1 MSYLFWNVHG
11 LGNRLNVHELESYIR
26 AQDLTAFFLAETW
39 AGEARLISLCAELG
53 FDQYWVTPQV
63 NKLGCLALFWKNLI
77 KIEVVSS
84 SSNHIDSVVGDLTE
98 EKWRLTGIYG
108 FANAAKKGDTWALL
122 RQLQS
127 RFSMSWLCAR
137 DFNEIF

>member
-11 LGNRLNVHELESYIR
+11 LGNRLTVHELESYIR
-26 AQDLTAFFLAETW
+26 AQDPTAFFLAETW
-39 AGEARLISLCAELG
+39 AGEARLISLCTELG

-84 SSNHIDSVVGDLTE
+84 S
-98 EKWRLTGIYG
+98 
-108 FANAAKKGDTWALL
+108 
-122 RQLQS
+122 
-127 RFSMSWLCAR
+127 
-137 DFNEIF
+137 